1 MKIFLKSAHFWLF
14 GRCPFFKNR
23 PHSTAP
29 GVADD
34 VFCRK
39 NVSYLYY
46 IPSGLDSKKFRIG
59 PFWAIWQKQG
69 V

>member
-1 MKIFLKSAHFWLF
+1 VAV
-14 GRCPFFKNR
+14 FFKNG

-34 VFCRK
+34 VFCHK
-39 NVSYLYY
+39 NVSYFNS

-59 PFWAIWQKQG
+59 PLLAIWQKQG
-69 V
+69 I